1 MAARRSRRIVRQER
15 KWGTRMKS
23 RAVIALI
30 AIAIF
35 SVGCSYDK
43 NAPEN
48 NTQATDQGRP
58 NPKVSWSDFTNQAR
72 NGYSDRVFFAFDQ
85 YDLDASARGTIEAW
99 ARWMKAHEGSRVLI
113 EGHCDERG
121 TREYNLALGA
131 RRANAIRDY
140 LIALGVSARRI
151 RTVSYGKE
159 RPAVA
164 GSNEEAWAK
173 NRRGVAKPSVSGS

>member
-1 MAARRSRRIVRQER
+1 MKTKAIV
-15 KWGTRMKS
+15 
-23 RAVIALI
+23 ALI

-43 NAPEN
+43 KEPAN
-48 NTQATDQGRP
+48 NTTTAGRP
-58 NPKVSWSDFTNQAR
+58 SPKVSWTDFTNKAS
-72 NGYSDRVFFAFDQ
+72 NGYSDRVFFAYDQ
-85 YDLDASARGTIEAW
+85 SDLGPSARTTVEAW
-99 ARWMKAHEGSRVLI
+99 ASWLKAHNGARVLI

-131 RRANAIRDY
+131 RRANAVRDY
-140 LIALGVSARRI
+140 LVALGIQASRI

-173 NRRGVAKPSVSGS
+173 NRRGVAKPSGAGS